1 MAAEHPACK
10 SWEITIANP
19 TEKDLEWVKNVECS
33 SIYIA
38 KEIAESGLIHLQG
51 RIVFKRGYRLPGLKK
66 LHPTAY
72 WDRTKAEQDWNYYKK
87 LESEPVVDNIKRPR
101 QRSDL
106 EGIKKKLK
114 VTNSIKSIV
123 HDTDNYNNIKMCQAI
138 LTYDEPQRPVGPI
151 EVYWFWGGTGL
162 GKTKEVYNRHQL
174 DQIFRPINYKWWD
187 GYDGHKIV
195 LFDDFR
201 KDFCKFHELL
211 TLLDIYPYRV
221 ECKGGS
227 RQIQANK
234 FYITSAFGPAEL
246 YDGREDIEQLLRR
259 VTEEWKFTAL
269 GPVVIKAPPLQ
280 VEVEDTQLID

>member
-1 MAAEHPACK
+1 MTEKAK
-10 SWEITIANP
+10 SWDMTLANP
-19 TEKDLEWVKNVECS
+19 TEEDLKWVKEVECS

-38 KEIAESGLIHLQG
+38 KEVAEGGLVHLQG
-51 RIVFKRGYRLPGLKK
+51 RIIFSRAYRLPALKK
-66 LHPTAY
+66 LNAKVHWEA
-72 WDRTKAEQDWNYYKK
+72 TKAGQDWNYFKK
-87 LESEPVVDNIKRPR
+87 AGSEVIRDDIKKPR
-101 QRSDL
+101 QRTDL

-114 VTNSIKSIV
+114 VTNSIGAIV
-123 HDTDNYNNIKMCQAI
+123 EETNNYNNIKLCQAI
-138 LTYDEPQRPVGPI
+138 LAYKEPQRPVAPI
-151 EVYWFWGGTGL
+151 KVIWFWGATGL

-174 DQIFRPINYKWWD
+174 DSIYRPISYKWWD

-195 LFDDFR
+195 LLDDFR

-227 RQIQANK
+227 RQIQADT
-234 FYITSAFGPAEL
+234 FYITSAFGPADL

-269 GPVVIKAPPLQ
+269 GMVLVKGLEA
-280 VEVEDTQLID
+280 TQIID